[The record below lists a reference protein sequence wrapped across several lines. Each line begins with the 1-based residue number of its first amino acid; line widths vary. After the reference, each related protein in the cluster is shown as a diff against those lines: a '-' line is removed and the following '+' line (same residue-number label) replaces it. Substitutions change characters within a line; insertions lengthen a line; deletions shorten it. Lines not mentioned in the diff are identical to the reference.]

1 MVPIILRYTTQAV
14 SNLCGDISYISFS
27 GLEFLLNNISIP
39 TDGSGRI
46 LVTDI
51 VKSVDNSTDPEA
63 LICQSRS
70 GGGGDWY
77 LDLEDTNATSIADA
91 HRIHGDEYRG
101 WTRNRNTMREGYR
114 VVTLKRV
121 SDTAMEG
128 RFTCKIPGDSDSPRG
143 LLILHPSESVRS
155 AVEFS
160 LFFSIYCLIVLV
172 NKINFKRYNYLCPTM
187 CLFRAVFVV
196 SILHCSTLFV

>member
-46 LVTDI
+46 IVTAI
-51 VKSVDNSTDPEA
+51 VKSADNSTDPEA

-70 GGGGDWY
+70 EGGVGDWY
-77 LDLEDTNATSIADA
+77 LDLEDKNATSIADA
-91 HRIHGDEYRG
+91 HRIHGNEYRG

-114 VVTLKRV
+114 VVRLKRV

-143 LLILHPSESVRS
+143 LLILYPSEFVGSS
-155 AVEFS
+155 S
-160 LFFSIYCLIVLV
+160 PGPSI
-172 NKINFKRYNYLCPTM
+172 F
-187 CLFRAVFVV
+187 VFV
-196 SILHCSTLFV
+196 IIIW